1 MDNNSALNK
10 IKELLQELAAI
21 AGDGAGTLSVEL
33 REFIA
38 VKSEALQKIREDIES
53 RRFAEGDIEQR
64 LRELIEECQNKIHH
78 AKALMKA
85 AVAPRKKTEEQEEEP
100 EKHSPRFDFRPSS
113 ATAADAQAAVPT
125 SLVVAFTEKKVDDL
139 RVRDIVVCPTI
150 VLPNN
155 PTMSSSAVSPGIS
168 VSAFSKSEVRNVVAE
183 RVIMYPQFIVSGNSE
198 AGSGSTPVKPE
209 VARENPLPIP
219 RACKGFIRRSLKNNG
234 DAIGYIQRRRDSQ
247 RDKTIFKTII
257 KGSSGSGKTELAKAY
272 AAEAPYEQKFWL
284 RAEGDLKAQFVSLG
298 HFFGLS
304 LDQYQVENLV
314 FTFYSRILQLG
325 KTVLLV
331 LDNVPDLKNIEH
343 YISGKLE
350 DEVVEAA
357 TKTAGGVTGSIHIL
371 ITCINP
377 VLSLSEDEGS
387 YGIIDLSAFSPE
399 EAMRYINSIPS
410 LRSCSSDQNA
420 SLARQLNYFPLSLR
434 SAVGYI
440 NSKINGSDIT
450 VRVVD
455 EFLGEFTKLESGQ
468 KFPDENSR
476 NIQC

>member
-168 VSAFSKSEVRNVVAE
+168 VSAFSKS
-183 RVIMYPQFIVSGNSE
+183 
-198 AGSGSTPVKPE
+198 
-209 VARENPLPIP
+209 
-219 RACKGFIRRSLKNNG
+219 
-234 DAIGYIQRRRDSQ
+234 
-247 RDKTIFKTII
+247 
-257 KGSSGSGKTELAKAY
+257 
-272 AAEAPYEQKFWL
+272 
-284 RAEGDLKAQFVSLG
+284 
-298 HFFGLS
+298 
-304 LDQYQVENLV
+304 
-314 FTFYSRILQLG
+314 
-325 KTVLLV
+325 
-331 LDNVPDLKNIEH
+331 
-343 YISGKLE
+343 
-350 DEVVEAA
+350 
-357 TKTAGGVTGSIHIL
+357 
-371 ITCINP
+371 
-377 VLSLSEDEGS
+377 
-387 YGIIDLSAFSPE
+387 
-399 EAMRYINSIPS
+399 
-410 LRSCSSDQNA
+410 
-420 SLARQLNYFPLSLR
+420 
-434 SAVGYI
+434 
-440 NSKINGSDIT
+440 
-450 VRVVD
+450 
-455 EFLGEFTKLESGQ
+455 
-468 KFPDENSR
+468 
-476 NIQC
+476 